1 MITGL
6 AFAVLL
12 FIGAPIGIVLALSAA
27 AYIFATNNQVL
38 LGSYPIQMFGG
49 VENYGLLA
57 IPLFLILGEI
67 MNGAGITK
75 RLIGIARAFVGTVR
89 GGLAYINILSNAM
102 MASILGSA
110 AAQIAIMSRVIVPEM
125 DREGYDRRFSVATTA
140 SAGLLAPVIPPS
152 MMFVVYAVLARVA
165 TGDMFLAGI
174 IPGLM
179 MTAGFFLVIF
189 CVGLV
194 SPFPTPRPLGWMDR
208 FRLLRDGGMTLLI
221 PLVIIGS
228 ITTGI
233 ATATESAAVACVA
246 AYLIGRFVT
255 REFHDRDLPR
265 MFLAAGRNAAV
276 VLFMVATAAVFGW
289 VLTFGKVPQ
298 DIAAW
303 IQTIATG
310 PISFMLLVNVILLV
324 IGTVIDGIPGL
335 IMVVP
340 ILLPIATDIYG
351 IDPVHFGVVVSINLV
366 LGLVSPPVGI
376 ALFIA
381 AAVTKMKPGE
391 IFLWTLPYCLTTA
404 VVLVLLSV
412 FPELTLYLVR

>member
-1 MITGL
+1 LITGL
-6 AFAVLL
+6 AFAALL
-12 FIGAPIGIVLALSAA
+12 FIGAPIGIVLGLSAA
-27 AYIFATNNQVL
+27 AYIFASNNQVL

-67 MNGAGITK
+67 MNGAGITT
-75 RLIGIARAFVGTVR
+75 RLIGLARAFVGHVR
-89 GGLAYINILSNAM
+89 GGLAYINVLANAL

-140 SAGLLAPVIPPS
+140 SAGLLAPIIPPS

-179 MTAGFFLVIF
+179 MTLGFFLVIF
-189 CVGLV
+189 VVGLLR
-194 SPFPTPRPLGWMDR
+194 PFPTPRPLSWRDR
-208 FRLLRDGGMTLLI
+208 FRLLREGALTLLI

-228 ITTGI
+228 ITTGV

-255 REFHDRDLPR
+255 REFHDRDVPNML
-265 MFLAAGRNAAV
+265 LAAGRNAAV

-303 IQTIATG
+303 MQTIATG
-310 PISFMLLVNVILLV
+310 PVSFMLLVNVILLV

-340 ILLPIATDIYG
+340 ILLPIATEVYG

-391 IFLWTLPYCLTTA
+391 IFLWTIPYCITTA

-412 FPELTLYLVR
+412 FPVLTLYLVR